1 MHGQQDR
8 TFQDLHNVFTIC
20 TCSLELFKQQN
31 GNVFIFQ
38 VRYDDELK
46 RVVCEPIEMAQEFRR
61 FDFQTPWENFPAHRK
76 EIEAAQEQLP
86 KEDKA
91 EKS

>member
-1 MHGQQDR
+1 M
-8 TFQDLHNVFTIC
+8 
-20 TCSLELFKQQN
+20 
-31 GNVFIFQ
+31 
-38 VRYDDELK
+38 RYDDELK